1 MSLIFFCSLFHRA
14 MSRWPLL
21 LCVAIWTVLLTLT
34 VAVASFAPV
43 IAFVTTIS
51 PSSSFSKSCKVDGIV
66 RIPLD
71 YPKEVMCFPAN
82 MVRRSK
88 LDFLLPTLFAALVVA
103 ASACVVRSLGLWE
116 SDRDWCWLKQMY
128 NCNREVVVNVHAFII
143 SF

>member
-1 MSLIFFCSLFHRA
+1 M
-14 MSRWPLL
+14 
-21 LCVAIWTVLLTLT
+21 
-34 VAVASFAPV
+34 AVASFAPV

-116 SDRDWCWLKQMY
+116 SDRD
-128 NCNREVVVNVHAFII
+128 
-143 SF
+143 